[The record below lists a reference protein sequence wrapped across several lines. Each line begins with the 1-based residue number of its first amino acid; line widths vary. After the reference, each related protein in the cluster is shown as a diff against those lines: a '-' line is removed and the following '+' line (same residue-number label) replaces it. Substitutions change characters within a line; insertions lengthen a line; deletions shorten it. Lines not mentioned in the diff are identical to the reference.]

1 MAGRSLW
8 EKTNSILGLCS
19 FAPRSPFPISKIFA
33 IFALIKYQCSMRRFA
48 ILLVA
53 LFSCATLSA
62 QYENIITPAPLCMS
76 DTFLNHIPIE
86 EGEFDF
92 TQELKLYFDDC
103 KYSDISPEDRERL
116 IAAAEAAGLNFEVV
130 KREPKKGG
138 IILSL
143 CPMPYTHNN
152 EGYAILTDKGNVY
165 IWGHDAAGLFYA
177 LQTVRQ
183 LVESGEWKKGF
194 IADYPRFGYRGVL
207 IDISRHFRSVDFL
220 KRQIDMMA
228 RLKMNRLHLHL
239 TDAAGWRLEIESYPR
254 LTSYA
259 AWRTP
264 HDWKGWWYGDRQFVE
279 EGTEGA
285 SGGYLT
291 KEEARE
297 LVAYA
302 ADRYITI
309 IPEIEM
315 PGHSDEVLAA
325 YPELK
330 CTHAPERQGDL
341 CIGKE
346 ATFEMMQAILDE
358 VIEIFPSEYIHIG
371 GDEAGK
377 GDWKLCE
384 DCQRRMREEGLE
396 SVDELQSYMIH
407 RIEEYLNARGRQI
420 IGWDE
425 ILEGGL
431 APNATVMSWRGE
443 EGGLMAAEAGHKV
456 VMSPHGYCYIDAPQ
470 DAPYSQPESI
480 GGYLPL
486 EKVYSYE
493 PAPATMS
500 KDVSK
505 YILGVQAN
513 LWAEFIVEDSHYE
526 HMLWPRAI
534 AIAEIGWS
542 WPFNKNFAD
551 FRRRAVDIVDRMI
564 EEGYTPF
571 DLKNEIG
578 NRPESLEDVKHLALG
593 KNVTY
598 LEPSRYYAP
607 KYAAAWD
614 ATLTDGKRG
623 TWTYADERWQGFLGR
638 GGVDVIIDLEKVKKI
653 ESISADFM
661 QICGPGVFMPCLVEI
676 AISEDGENYTK
687 IAEIEHEVVLDELP
701 SFKSFGWEGSAKAR
715 YIRYKAHRSKYT
727 GFLFVDEIVVR

>member
-1 MAGRSLW
+1 MRNIRLF
-8 EKTNSILGLCS
+8 LVV
-19 FAPRSPFPISKIFA
+19 
-33 IFALIKYQCSMRRFA
+33 FAL
-48 ILLVA
+48 VV
-53 LFSCATLSA
+53 CAQLSA
-62 QYENIITPAPLCMS
+62 QSITPAPAIVRGGTCNG
-76 DTFLNHIPIE
+76 DVCVPAVP
-86 EGEFDF
+86 FDYKQPF
-92 TQELKLYFDDC
+92 KLSFVGV
-103 KYSDISPEDRERL
+103 EDVDVQRL
-116 IAAAEAAGLNFEVV
+116 ESAAVAAGLDVKRVRKPAKRGYLHFEV
-130 KREPKKGG
+130 KPEM
-138 IILSL
+138 I
-143 CPMPYTHNN
+143 HND
-152 EGYAILTDKGNVY
+152 EGYAIVTNEEGVIVTANT
-165 IWGHDAAGLFYA
+165 AAGAFYA
-177 LQTVRQ
+177 IQTMRQ
-183 LVESGEWKKGF
+183 MVESGEWQTG
-194 IADYPRFGYRGVL
+194 IIGDYPRFEYRGVL
-207 IDISRHFRSVDFL
+207 VDISRHFRTVDFL

-228 RLKMNRLHLHL
+228 RVKLNRLHLHL
-239 TDAAGWRLEIESYPR
+239 TDAAGWRLQVDSYPR

-264 HDWKGWWYGDRQFVE
+264 HDWKGWSNSGKKFVD
-279 EGTEGA
+279 EGSEGA

-291 KEEARE
+291 KAEARE
-297 LVAYA
+297 LVEYA

-330 CTHAPERQGDL
+330 CTHMPENQGEL

-371 GDEAGK
+371 GDEASK
-377 GDWKLCE
+377 ENWKLCE

-396 SVDELQSYMIH
+396 SEEELQSYMIR
-407 RIEEYLNARGRQI
+407 RIEQYLNSKGRQI

-443 EGGLMAAEAGHKV
+443 EGGRIAAAAGHNV
-456 VMSPHGYCYIDAPQ
+456 IMSPHGYCYIDAPQ

-493 PAPATMS
+493 PIPETLDAE
-500 KDVSK
+500 VGK
-505 YILGVQAN
+505 YISGVQAN

-534 AIAEIGWS
+534 AIAEVGWS
-542 WPFNKNFAD
+542 QPERRNYAD
-551 FRRRAVDIVDRMI
+551 FRRRAVAIVDRMI

-578 NRPESLEDVKHLALG
+578 NRPESLTDVEHLALG
-593 KNVTY
+593 KPVEY
-598 LEPSRYYAP
+598 LYPSFYYAP
-607 KYAAAWD
+607 QYAAAGD

-623 TWTYADERWQGFLGR
+623 TWTYSDKRWQGFLGR
-638 GGVDVIIDLEKVKKI
+638 GGVDVVIDLEEVMTVR
-653 ESISADFM
+653 SIAADFM

-676 AISEDGENYTK
+676 AVSEDGENYTK
-687 IAEIEHEVVLDELP
+687 IADIEWEVILDELP
-701 SFKSFGWEGSAKAR
+701 SFKTFGWEGETRAR

-727 GFLFVDEIVVR
+727 GFLFVDEIIVK

>member
-1 MAGRSLW
+1 MRNIRLFLAFLTSL
-8 EKTNSILGLCS
+8 
-19 FAPRSPFPISKIFA
+19 
-33 IFALIKYQCSMRRFA
+33 
-48 ILLVA
+48 V
-53 LFSCATLSA
+53 CAQLSA
-62 QYENIITPAPLCMS
+62 QSITPAPLVVRGGVCNGEVCAPAEPF
-76 DTFLNHIPIE
+76 DYTQPFKLTF
-86 EGEFDF
+86 EGVDAV
-92 TQELKLYFDDC
+92 
-103 KYSDISPEDRERL
+103 DIERL
-116 IAAAEAAGLNFEVV
+116 TSAAVAAGLNV
-130 KREPKKGG
+130 KRVEHAVNYCEKGYLH
-138 IILSL
+138 ILIRPEML
-143 CPMPYTHNN
+143 PND
-152 EGYAILTDKGNVY
+152 EGYAISTDYNGVIITANAPE
-165 IWGHDAAGLFYA
+165 GAFYA
-177 LQTVRQ
+177 LQTMRQ
-183 LVESGEWKKGF
+183 MVESGDWQTGI
-194 IADYPRFGYRGVL
+194 IADYPRFEYRGVL
-207 IDISRHFRSVDFL
+207 VDISRHFRTVDFL

-228 RLKMNRLHLHL
+228 RVKLNRLHLHL
-239 TDAAGWRLEIESYPR
+239 TDAAGWRLQVDSYPR

-264 HDWKGWWYGDRQFVE
+264 HDWKGWWYGDRTFLD

-291 KEEARE
+291 KAEAKE
-297 LVAYA
+297 LVEYA

-330 CTHAPERQGDL
+330 CTHNPENQGEL

-371 GDEAGK
+371 GDEASK
-377 GDWKLCE
+377 ENWKLCE

-396 SVDELQSYMIH
+396 SVEELQSYMI
-407 RIEEYLNARGRQI
+407 RRMEQYLNSKGRQI

-443 EGGLMAAEAGHKV
+443 EGGRMAAAAGHNV
-456 VMSPHGYCYIDAPQ
+456 IMSPHAYCYIDAPQ

-493 PAPATMS
+493 PIPETL
-500 KDVSK
+500 DEEVGK
-505 YILGVQAN
+505 YISGVQAN
-513 LWAEFIVEDSHYE
+513 LWAEFIVEDDHYE

-542 WPFNKNFAD
+542 MPESRDYAD
-551 FRRRAVDIVDRMI
+551 FRRRAVAIVDRMI
-564 EEGYTPF
+564 EEGYSPF

-578 NRPESLEDVKHLALG
+578 NRPESLTDVEHLALG
-593 KNVTY
+593 KPVTY
-598 LEPSRYYAP
+598 LAPSRYYAP
-607 KYAAAWD
+607 QYAAQGD

-623 TWTYADERWQGFLGR
+623 TWTY
-638 GGVDVIIDLEKVKKI
+638 
-653 ESISADFM
+653 
-661 QICGPGVFMPCLVEI
+661 
-676 AISEDGENYTK
+676 
-687 IAEIEHEVVLDELP
+687 
-701 SFKSFGWEGSAKAR
+701 
-715 YIRYKAHRSKYT
+715 
-727 GFLFVDEIVVR
+727 

>member
-1 MAGRSLW
+1 MRNIRLFLAFLTSL
-8 EKTNSILGLCS
+8 
-19 FAPRSPFPISKIFA
+19 
-33 IFALIKYQCSMRRFA
+33 
-48 ILLVA
+48 V
-53 LFSCATLSA
+53 CAQLSA
-62 QYENIITPAPLCMS
+62 QSITPAPLIVRGGVCNGEVCAPAEPFDYTQPFKLS
-76 DTFLNHIPIE
+76 F
-86 EGEFDF
+86 EGVDAV
-92 TQELKLYFDDC
+92 
-103 KYSDISPEDRERL
+103 DIERL
-116 IAAAEAAGLNFEVV
+116 TSAAVAAGLNV
-130 KREPKKGG
+130 KRVEHAVNYCEKGYLH
-138 IILSL
+138 ILIRPEML
-143 CPMPYTHNN
+143 PND
-152 EGYAILTDKGNVY
+152 EGYAISTDYNGVIITANAPV
-165 IWGHDAAGLFYA
+165 GAFYA
-177 LQTVRQ
+177 LQTMRQ
-183 LVESGEWKKGF
+183 MVESGDWQTGI
-194 IADYPRFGYRGVL
+194 IADYPRFEYRGVL
-207 IDISRHFRSVDFL
+207 VDISRHFRTVDFL

-228 RLKMNRLHLHL
+228 RVKLNRLHLHL
-239 TDAAGWRLEIESYPR
+239 TDAAGWRLQVDSYPR

-264 HDWKGWWYGDRQFVE
+264 HDWKGWWYGDRTFLD

-291 KEEARE
+291 KAEAKE
-297 LVAYA
+297 LVEYA

-330 CTHAPERQGDL
+330 CTHNPENQGEL

-371 GDEAGK
+371 GDEASK
-377 GDWKLCE
+377 ENWKLCD

-396 SVDELQSYMIH
+396 SEEELQSYMI
-407 RIEEYLNARGRQI
+407 RRMEQYLNSKGRQI

-443 EGGLMAAEAGHKV
+443 EGGRIAAAAGHNV
-456 VMSPHGYCYIDAPQ
+456 IMSPHGYCYIDAPQ

-493 PAPATMS
+493 PIPETL
-500 KDVSK
+500 DEEVGK
-505 YILGVQAN
+505 YISGVQAN
-513 LWAEFIVEDSHYE
+513 LWAEFIVEDDHYE

-534 AIAEIGWS
+534 ALAEVGWS
-542 WPFNKNFAD
+542 MPENRDYDD
-551 FRRRAVDIVDRMI
+551 FRRRAIAIVDRMI
-564 EEGYTPF
+564 EEGYAPF

-578 NRPESLEDVKHLALG
+578 NRPESLTDVEHLALG
-593 KNVTY
+593 KPVEY
-598 LEPSRYYAP
+598 LYPSFYYAP
-607 KYAAAWD
+607 QYAAAGD

-623 TWTYADERWQGFLGR
+623 TWTYSDKRWQGFLGR
-638 GGVDVIIDLEKVKKI
+638 GGVDVVIDLEEVMTI
-653 ESISADFM
+653 HSVAADFM

-676 AISEDGENYTK
+676 AVSEDGENYTK
-687 IAEIEHEVVLDELP
+687 IADIEWEVILDELP
-701 SFKSFGWEGSAKAR
+701 SFKTFGWEGETRAR

-727 GFLFVDEIVVR
+727 GFLFVDEIIVK

>member
-1 MAGRSLW
+1 MRI
-8 EKTNSILGLCS
+8 KTFVL
-19 FAPRSPFPISKIFA
+19 A
-33 IFALIKYQCSMRRFA
+33 
-48 ILLVA
+48 LVA
-53 LFSCATLSA
+53 SLICCAELSA
-62 QYENIITPAPLCMS
+62 QNITPAPVRFQGGTCS
-76 DTFLNHIPIE
+76 DSGCLPAMP
-86 EGEFDF
+86 FDYSQL
-92 TQELKLYFDDC
+92 TKLYIEGAQG
-103 KYSDISPEDRERL
+103 SDVERL
-116 IAAAEAAGLNFEVV
+116 AAAVKAAGLDLQRVKQPSVKSCINIYINPDSMPFE
-130 KREPKKGG
+130 
-138 IILSL
+138 
-143 CPMPYTHNN
+143 
-152 EGYAILTDKGNVY
+152 EGYAVVTSERCVDIT
-165 IWGHDAAGLFYA
+165 ARSSAGAFYA

-183 LVESGEWKKGF
+183 LVESGEWLTGA
-194 IADYPRFGYRGVL
+194 IVDYPRFEYRGVL
-207 IDISRHFRSVDFL
+207 IDISRHFRTVDFL

-239 TDAAGWRLEIESYPR
+239 TDAAGWRLQIDSYPR
-254 LTSYA
+254 LTSFA

-264 HDWKGWWYGDRQFVE
+264 HDWKGWWNGDRKHVE
-279 EGTEGA
+279 EGSEGA

-291 KEEARE
+291 KAEARE

-330 CTHAPERQGDL
+330 CSHKPERQGDL

-384 DCQRRMREEGLE
+384 DCQRRMQQEGLE

-407 RIEEYLNARGRQI
+407 RIEKYLNSKGRQI

-443 EGGLMAAEAGHKV
+443 EGGHIAAKAGHKV

-493 PAPATMS
+493 PVPDSMPE
-500 KDVSK
+500 KVGD

-513 LWAEFIVEDSHYE
+513 LWAEFIVEDAHYE

-534 AIAEIGWS
+534 AVAEIGWS
-542 WPFNKNFAD
+542 QPENRNYTD
-551 FRRRAVDIVDRMI
+551 FRERAVKIVDRMI
-564 EEGYTPF
+564 EQGYKPF

-578 NRPESLEDVKHLALG
+578 NRPESKEDIDHLARG
-593 KNVTY
+593 KKVIY

-607 KYAAAWD
+607 KYAAAYD

-638 GGVDVIIDLEKVKKI
+638 GGVDVVIDMEEVTTVR
-653 ESISADFM
+653 SISADFM

-676 AISEDGENYTK
+676 AVSTDGENYTK
-687 IAEIEHEVVLDELP
+687 IADIEHEVIIDELP
-701 SFKSFGWEGSAKAR
+701 SFKAFGWEGEVEAR

-727 GFLFVDEIVVR
+727 GFLFVDEIVVK

>member
-1 MAGRSLW
+1 M
-8 EKTNSILGLCS
+8 
-19 FAPRSPFPISKIFA
+19 
-33 IFALIKYQCSMRRFA
+33 
-48 ILLVA
+48 VA
-53 LFSCATLSA
+53 CAQLSA
-62 QYENIITPAPLCMS
+62 QSITPVPAIVRGGVCNGEVCVPAEPFDYTQPFKL
-76 DTFLNHIPIE
+76 TF
-86 EGEFDF
+86 EGADAV
-92 TQELKLYFDDC
+92 
-103 KYSDISPEDRERL
+103 DIERL
-116 IAAAEAAGLNFEVV
+116 TSAAKAAGLNVKCV
-130 KREPKKGG
+130 KRAVNYSKKGYLH
-138 IILSL
+138 ILIRAEMLPSD
-143 CPMPYTHNN
+143 
-152 EGYAILTDKGNVY
+152 EGYAISTDNNGIIVTAN
-165 IWGHDAAGLFYA
+165 APAGAFYA
-177 LQTVRQ
+177 LQTMRQ
-183 LVESGEWKKGF
+183 MVESGEWQTGI
-194 IADYPRFGYRGVL
+194 IADYPRFEYRGVL
-207 IDISRHFRSVDFL
+207 VDISRHFRTVDFL

-228 RLKMNRLHLHL
+228 RVKLNRLHLHL
-239 TDAAGWRLEIESYPR
+239 TDAAGWRLQVDSYPR

-264 HDWKGWWYGDRQFVE
+264 HDWKGWSNSGKKFVE
-279 EGTEGA
+279 EGSEGA

-291 KEEARE
+291 KAEARE
-297 LVAYA
+297 LVEYA

-330 CTHAPERQGDL
+330 CTHNPENQGEL

-371 GDEAGK
+371 GDEASK
-377 GDWKLCE
+377 ENWKLCE

-396 SVDELQSYMIH
+396 SVDELQSYMI
-407 RIEEYLNARGRQI
+407 RRMEQYLNSKGRQI

-443 EGGLMAAEAGHKV
+443 EGGRTAAAAGHNV
-456 VMSPHGYCYIDAPQ
+456 IMSPHGYCYIDAPQ

-493 PAPATMS
+493 PIPETLEAE
-500 KDVSK
+500 VGK
-505 YILGVQAN
+505 YISGVQAN

-534 AIAEIGWS
+534 ALAEVGWS
-542 WPFNKNFAD
+542 MPKNRDYAD
-551 FRRRAVDIVDRMI
+551 FRRRAVAIVDRMI

-578 NRPESLEDVKHLALG
+578 NRPESLTDVEHLAFG
-593 KNVTY
+593 KPVEY
-598 LEPSRYYAP
+598 IYPSRYYAP
-607 KYAAAWD
+607 QYAAAGD

-623 TWTYADERWQGFLGR
+623 TWTYSDKRWQGFLGR
-638 GGVDVIIDLEKVKKI
+638 GGVDVIIDLEEVMDVS
-653 ESISADFM
+653 SIAADFM

-676 AISEDGENYTK
+676 AVSEDGENYTK
-687 IAEIEHEVVLDELP
+687 IADIEWEVILDELP
-701 SFKSFGWEGSAKAR
+701 SFKTFGWEGKTRAR

-727 GFLFVDEIVVR
+727 GFLFVDEIIVK

>member
-1 MAGRSLW
+1 M
-8 EKTNSILGLCS
+8 
-19 FAPRSPFPISKIFA
+19 
-33 IFALIKYQCSMRRFA
+33 
-48 ILLVA
+48 
-53 LFSCATLSA
+53 
-62 QYENIITPAPLCMS
+62 PAMP
-76 DTFLNHIPIE
+76 
-86 EGEFDF
+86 FDF
-92 TQELKLYFDDC
+92 SQLTSLYIKGAKGADL
-103 KYSDISPEDRERL
+103 ERL
-116 IAAAEAAGLNFEVV
+116 ESAAKATGLNLKRV
-130 KREPKKGG
+130 KRDSATSCLNIFINPD
-138 IILSL
+138 S
-143 CPMPYTHNN
+143 MPFD
-152 EGYAILTDKGNVY
+152 EGYAIVTSEHCVH
-165 IWGHDAAGLFYA
+165 ITARSSAGAFYA

-183 LVESGEWKKGF
+183 LVESGEWLTGA
-194 IADYPRFGYRGVL
+194 IVDYPRFEYRGVL
-207 IDISRHFRSVDFL
+207 IDISRHFRTMDFL

-228 RLKMNRLHLHL
+228 RVKLNRLHLHL
-239 TDAAGWRLEIESYPR
+239 TDAAGWRLQIDSYPR

-264 HDWKGWWYGDRQFVE
+264 HDWKSWWQGGRTFLD

-291 KEEARE
+291 KAEARE
-297 LVAYA
+297 LVEYA

-330 CTHAPERQGDL
+330 CTHNPDNQGEL

-371 GDEAGK
+371 GDEASK
-377 GDWKLCE
+377 ENWKLCE

-396 SVDELQSYMIH
+396 SVDELQSYMI
-407 RIEEYLNARGRQI
+407 RRMEQYLNSKGRQI

-443 EGGLMAAEAGHKV
+443 EGGRTAAAAGHNV
-456 VMSPHGYCYIDAPQ
+456 IMSPHGYCYIDAPQ

-493 PAPATMS
+493 PIPETLDAE
-500 KDVSK
+500 VGK
-505 YILGVQAN
+505 YISGVQAN

-534 AIAEIGWS
+534 ALAEVGWS
-542 WPFNKNFAD
+542 MPKNKDYAD
-551 FRRRAVDIVDRMI
+551 FRRRAVAIVDRMI

-578 NRPESLEDVKHLALG
+578 NRPESLTDVEHLALG
-593 KNVTY
+593 KPVEY
-598 LEPSRYYAP
+598 LYPSRYYAP
-607 KYAAAWD
+607 QYAAAGD

-623 TWTYADERWQGFLGR
+623 TWTYSDKRWQGFLGR
-638 GGVDVIIDLEKVKKI
+638 GGVDVIIDLEEVMDVS
-653 ESISADFM
+653 SIAADFM

-676 AISEDGENYTK
+676 AVSEDGENYTK
-687 IAEIEHEVVLDELP
+687 IADIEWEVILDELP
-701 SFKSFGWEGSAKAR
+701 SFKTFGWEGETRAR

-727 GFLFVDEIVVR
+727 GFLFVDEIIIK

>member
-1 MAGRSLW
+1 MRNIRLF
-8 EKTNSILGLCS
+8 LVV
-19 FAPRSPFPISKIFA
+19 
-33 IFALIKYQCSMRRFA
+33 FAL
-48 ILLVA
+48 VA
-53 LFSCATLSA
+53 CAQLSA
-62 QYENIITPAPLCMS
+62 QSITPVPAIVRGGVCNGEVCVPAEPFDYKQPFKL
-76 DTFLNHIPIE
+76 TF
-86 EGEFDF
+86 EGADAV
-92 TQELKLYFDDC
+92 
-103 KYSDISPEDRERL
+103 DIERL
-116 IAAAEAAGLNFEVV
+116 TSAAKAAGLNVKCV
-130 KREPKKGG
+130 KRAVNYSKKGYLH
-138 IILSL
+138 ILIRPEMLPSD
-143 CPMPYTHNN
+143 
-152 EGYAILTDKGNVY
+152 EGYAISTDNNGIIVTANA
-165 IWGHDAAGLFYA
+165 AAGAFYA
-177 LQTVRQ
+177 LQTMRQ
-183 LVESGEWKKGF
+183 MVESGEWQTGI
-194 IADYPRFGYRGVL
+194 IADYPRFEYRGVL
-207 IDISRHFRSVDFL
+207 VDISRHFRTVDFL

-228 RLKMNRLHLHL
+228 RVKLNRLHLHL
-239 TDAAGWRLEIESYPR
+239 TDAAGWRLQVDSYPR

-264 HDWKGWWYGDRQFVE
+264 HDWKGWSNSGKKFVE
-279 EGTEGA
+279 EGSEGA

-291 KEEARE
+291 KAEARE
-297 LVAYA
+297 LVEYA

-330 CTHAPERQGDL
+330 CTHMPENQGEL

-371 GDEAGK
+371 GDEASK
-377 GDWKLCE
+377 ANWKLCE

-396 SVDELQSYMIH
+396 SEEELQSYMI
-407 RIEEYLNARGRQI
+407 RRMEQYLNSKGRQI

-443 EGGLMAAEAGHKV
+443 EGGRIAAAAGHNV
-456 VMSPHGYCYIDAPQ
+456 IMSPHGYCYIDAPQ

-493 PAPATMS
+493 PIPETL
-500 KDVSK
+500 DEEVGK
-505 YILGVQAN
+505 YISGVQAN
-513 LWAEFIVEDSHYE
+513 LWAEFIVEDDHYE

-534 AIAEIGWS
+534 ALAEVGWS
-542 WPFNKNFAD
+542 LPERRNYAD
-551 FRRRAVDIVDRMI
+551 FRRRAVAIVDRMI
-564 EEGYTPF
+564 EEGYKPF

-578 NRPESLEDVKHLALG
+578 NRPESLTDVAHWALG
-593 KNVTY
+593 KPVEY
-598 LEPSRYYAP
+598 LYPSFYYAP
-607 KYAAAWD
+607 QYAAAGD

-623 TWTYADERWQGFLGR
+623 TWTYSDKRWQGFLGR
-638 GGVDVIIDLEKVKKI
+638 GGVDVIIDLEEVMDVS
-653 ESISADFM
+653 SIAADFM

-676 AISEDGENYTK
+676 AVSEDGENYTK
-687 IAEIEHEVVLDELP
+687 IADIEWEVILDELP
-701 SFKSFGWEGSAKAR
+701 SFKTFGWEGKTRAR

-727 GFLFVDEIVVR
+727 GFLFVDEIIVK

>member
-1 MAGRSLW
+1 MRNIRLF
-8 EKTNSILGLCS
+8 LVV
-19 FAPRSPFPISKIFA
+19 
-33 IFALIKYQCSMRRFA
+33 FAL
-48 ILLVA
+48 VV
-53 LFSCATLSA
+53 CAQLSA
-62 QYENIITPAPLCMS
+62 QSITPVPAIVRGGVCNGEVCTPAEPFDYTQPFKL
-76 DTFLNHIPIE
+76 TFV
-86 EGEFDF
+86 GV
-92 TQELKLYFDDC
+92 DDV
-103 KYSDISPEDRERL
+103 DAQRL
-116 IAAAEAAGLNFEVV
+116 EAAAVATGLNV
-130 KREPKKGG
+130 KRVEHAVNYCEKGYLH
-138 IILSL
+138 ILIRPEML
-143 CPMPYTHNN
+143 PND
-152 EGYAILTDKGNVY
+152 EGYAISTDYNGVIITANAPV
-165 IWGHDAAGLFYA
+165 GAFYA
-177 LQTVRQ
+177 LQTMRQ
-183 LVESGEWKKGF
+183 MVESGDWQTGI
-194 IADYPRFGYRGVL
+194 IADYPRFEYRGVL
-207 IDISRHFRSVDFL
+207 IDISRHFRTVDFL

-228 RLKMNRLHLHL
+228 RVKLNRLHLHL
-239 TDAAGWRLEIESYPR
+239 TDAAGWRLQVDSYPR

-264 HDWKGWWYGDRQFVE
+264 HDWKGWSNSGKKFVD
-279 EGTEGA
+279 EGSEGA

-291 KEEARE
+291 KAEARE
-297 LVAYA
+297 LVEYA

-330 CTHAPERQGDL
+330 CTHMPENQGEL

-358 VIEIFPSEYIHIG
+358 VIEIFPSKYIHIG
-371 GDEAGK
+371 GDEASK
-377 GDWKLCE
+377 ENWKLCE

-396 SVDELQSYMIH
+396 SEEELQSYMI
-407 RIEEYLNARGRQI
+407 RRMEQYLNSKGRQI

-443 EGGLMAAEAGHKV
+443 EGGRIAAAAGHNV
-456 VMSPHGYCYIDAPQ
+456 IMSPHGYCYIDAPQ

-493 PAPATMS
+493 PIPETLGEE
-500 KDVSK
+500 VGK
-505 YILGVQAN
+505 YISGVQVN
-513 LWAEFIVEDSHYE
+513 LWAEFIVEDNHYE

-534 AIAEIGWS
+534 ALAEVGWS
-542 WPFNKNFAD
+542 MPERRDYAD
-551 FRRRAVDIVDRMI
+551 FRRRAVAIVDRMI

-578 NRPESLEDVKHLALG
+578 NRPESLTDVEHLALG
-593 KNVTY
+593 KPVTY
-598 LEPSRYYAP
+598 LYPSRYYAP
-607 KYAAAWD
+607 QYAAAGD

-623 TWTYADERWQGFLGR
+623 TWTYSDKRWQGFLGR
-638 GGVDVIIDLEKVKKI
+638 GGVDVVIDLEEVMTVR
-653 ESISADFM
+653 SIAADFM

-676 AISEDGENYTK
+676 AVSEDGENYTK
-687 IAEIEHEVVLDELP
+687 LADIEWEVILDELP
-701 SFKSFGWEGSAKAR
+701 SFKTFGWEGETRAR

-727 GFLFVDEIVVR
+727 GFLFVDEIIVK

>member
-1 MAGRSLW
+1 MRNIRLF
-8 EKTNSILGLCS
+8 LV
-19 FAPRSPFPISKIFA
+19 
-33 IFALIKYQCSMRRFA
+33 IFAL
-48 ILLVA
+48 VA
-53 LFSCATLSA
+53 SVQLSA
-62 QYENIITPAPLCMS
+62 QSITPVPLIVRGGVC
-76 DTFLNHIPIE
+76 DGEVCVPATPFDYTQPFKLTF
-86 EGEFDF
+86 EGADAV
-92 TQELKLYFDDC
+92 
-103 KYSDISPEDRERL
+103 DIERL
-116 IAAAEAAGLNFEVV
+116 TSAAKAAGLNVKCV
-130 KREPKKGG
+130 KRAVNYSKKGYFH
-138 IILSL
+138 ILIRPEMLPSD
-143 CPMPYTHNN
+143 
-152 EGYAILTDKGNVY
+152 EGYAISTDNNGIIVT
-165 IWGHDAAGLFYA
+165 ASAPAGAFYA
-177 LQTVRQ
+177 LQTMRQ
-183 LVESGEWKKGF
+183 MVESGEWQTGI
-194 IADYPRFGYRGVL
+194 IADYPRFEYRGVL
-207 IDISRHFRSVDFL
+207 VDISRHFRTVDFL

-228 RLKMNRLHLHL
+228 RVKLNRLHLHL
-239 TDAAGWRLEIESYPR
+239 TDAAGWRLQVDSYPR

-264 HDWKGWWYGDRQFVE
+264 HDWKSWWQGGRTFLD

-291 KEEARE
+291 KAEARE
-297 LVAYA
+297 LVEYA

-330 CTHAPERQGDL
+330 CTHNPENQGEL

-371 GDEAGK
+371 GDEASK
-377 GDWKLCE
+377 ENWKLCE

-396 SVDELQSYMIH
+396 SVEELQSYMI
-407 RIEEYLNARGRQI
+407 RRMEKYLNSKGRQI

-443 EGGLMAAEAGHKV
+443 EGGRMAAEAGHNV
-456 VMSPHGYCYIDAPQ
+456 IMSPHGYCYIDAPQ

-493 PAPATMS
+493 PVPES
-500 KDVSK
+500 LDENVGK
-505 YILGVQAN
+505 YISGVQAN
-513 LWAEFIVEDSHYE
+513 LWAEFIVEDDHYE

-534 AIAEIGWS
+534 ALAEIGWS
-542 WPFNKNFAD
+542 MPENKDYAD
-551 FRRRAVDIVDRMI
+551 FRRRAVAIVDRMI

-578 NRPESLEDVKHLALG
+578 NRPESLTDVEHLALG
-593 KNVTY
+593 KPVEY
-598 LEPSRYYAP
+598 LYPSRYYAP
-607 KYAAAWD
+607 QYAAQGD

-623 TWTYADERWQGFLGR
+623 TWTYADGRWQGFLGR
-638 GGVDVIIDLEKVKKI
+638 GGVDVIIDLEEVMDVS
-653 ESISADFM
+653 SIAADFM

-676 AISEDGENYTK
+676 AVSEDGENYTK
-687 IAEIEHEVVLDELP
+687 IADIEWEVILDELP
-701 SFKSFGWEGSAKAR
+701 SFKTFGWEGKTRAR
-715 YIRYKAHRSKYT
+715 YVRYKAHRSKYT
-727 GFLFVDEIVVR
+727 GFLFVDEIIIK